1 MKKALIIGAAISG
14 IGAARLLNKYGY
26 RVYLTDAKE
35 IKERKELEN
44 TVQAEFKSKIGITII
59 PKAVSMME
67 LPRSEKKSH
76 RIFDNRY

>member
-1 MKKALIIGAAISG
+1 MTLFFETKLEGK
-14 IGAARLLNKYGY
+14 
-26 RVYLTDAKE
+26 D
-35 IKERKELEN
+35 RKELEN
-44 TVQAEFKSKIGITII
+44 IVQAEFKSKIGITII

>member
-1 MKKALIIGAAISG
+1 MTLFFETKLEGK
-14 IGAARLLNKYGY
+14 
-26 RVYLTDAKE
+26 D
-35 IKERKELEN
+35 RKELEN